1 MASLPGG
8 AAAPPPDSAPSRTY
22 PHPQPTGPPSPR
34 RPELDSLPSPAHGEA
49 SASPASLR
57 QGPVKQCLDVPL
69 VCSVRTSCGQWPVW
83 APLCPTPPRPAF
95 QEVLSSQRPCWRCAG
110 PGPLLQGAREKRG
123 AGGSSDAAICS
134 LSPAL
139 AAKLWRGQGASP
151 RPAGLPMLA
160 FCPQEARAACHRGFC
175 PHPAGLG
182 LVTLNSDEAR
192 HTCPPHCPQLRPRAG
207 EGGHSDVVVKF
218 AAFWERD
225 TGGRGLWEASV
236 RSM

>member
-1 MASLPGG
+1 MSHWCVLLGHPVANGLFGHRYAQRPP
-8 AAAPPPDSAPSRTY
+8 APPSRRY
-22 PHPQPTGPPSPR
+22 CHPRGPAGGV
-34 RPELDSLPSPAHGEA
+34 LDPAHCYKEPERNG
-49 SASPASLR
+49 
-57 QGPVKQCLDVPL
+57 G
-69 VCSVRTSCGQWPVW
+69 
-83 APLCPTPPRPAF
+83 
-95 QEVLSSQRPCWRCAG
+95 
-110 PGPLLQGAREKRG
+110 
-123 AGGSSDAAICS
+123 GGSSDAAICS

-182 LVTLNSDEAR
+182 LVTLNSAEAR